1 MDYFIELPRV
11 ISNKTSFVW
20 IERCLIII
28 HITVFIWHQRKT
40 STTTVDQLPKPATGP
55 SDITV
60 RHLIFYVK
68 G

>member
-1 MDYFIELPRV
+1 MDAFMQMQHPHCIIPR
-11 ISNKTSFVW
+11 
-20 IERCLIII
+20 R
-28 HITVFIWHQRKT
+28 VFIWHQRKT

-60 RHLIFYVK
+60 RHLIVYVK